1 MICCTKISGSACLI
15 IIIMII
21 LLQDIGSRT
30 CFPVMV
36 ITLHQTRH
44 GFKDRKANSK
54 NKYKYKV
61 RIQIQIQIQT
71 TNTYKNKFLQPI
83 GKAKLHQTRRGV
95 KDPKAGLY
103 FTSACWLKRR
113 LSGASRLPTES
124 SKG

>member
-1 MICCTKISGSACLI
+1 MQQLHQNIWSNLSDHHYHYY
-15 IIIMII
+15 
-21 LLQDIGSRT
+21 DIAAGHGSRT
-30 CFPVMV
+30 YFPVMV

-61 RIQIQIQIQT
+61 RIQIQIQT
-71 TNTYKNKFLQPI
+71 TNTYENKFLRPI

-103 FTSACWLKRR
+103 FTLLQPA
-113 LSGASRLPTES
+113 G
-124 SKG
+124 